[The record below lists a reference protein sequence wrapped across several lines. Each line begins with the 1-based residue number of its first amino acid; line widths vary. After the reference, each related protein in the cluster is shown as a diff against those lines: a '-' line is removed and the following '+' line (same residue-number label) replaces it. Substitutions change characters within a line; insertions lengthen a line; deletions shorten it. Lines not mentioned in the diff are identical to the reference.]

1 MKKTILILMLI
12 QFTLANSLEGNKIP
26 NSRIKMLNGK
36 YAKLS
41 DFNSDGP
48 MIVNFWTTWWP
59 ACELQAAYLN
69 QLSENFSS
77 TGLKVLGVNLN
88 SPSIINQVRPW
99 INKRKI
105 NFDISVDPKE
115 KLAKTFGVDGL
126 PTLFLIDK
134 DGNIINE
141 TVGFGDGYENKYLE
155 ALTKYLDSENISYQ
169 DFEYQKE
176 NKIKKDV
183 TMEIDF

>member
-1 MKKTILILMLI
+1 M
-12 QFTLANSLEGNKIP
+12 
-26 NSRIKMLNGK
+26 
-36 YAKLS
+36 
-41 DFNSDGP
+41 
-48 MIVNFWTTWWP
+48 
-59 ACELQAAYLN
+59 QAAYLN

-126 PTLFLIDK
+126 PTLFFIDK
-134 DGNIINE
+134 DGNIIYE
-141 TVGFGDGYENKYLE
+141 TVGFGDGYEIIYLE

>member
-1 MKKTILILMLI
+1 M
-12 QFTLANSLEGNKIP
+12 
-26 NSRIKMLNGK
+26 
-36 YAKLS
+36 
-41 DFNSDGP
+41 
-48 MIVNFWTTWWP
+48 
-59 ACELQAAYLN
+59 QAAYLN

-77 TGLKVLGVNLN
+77 AGLKVLGVNLN

-169 DFEYQKE
+169 DFEYRKE

>member
-1 MKKTILILMLI
+1 
-12 QFTLANSLEGNKIP
+12 
-26 NSRIKMLNGK
+26 
-36 YAKLS
+36 
-41 DFNSDGP
+41 
-48 MIVNFWTTWWP
+48 
-59 ACELQAAYLN
+59 LQAAYLN

-77 TGLKVLGVNLN
+77 AGLKVLGVNLN

-169 DFEYQKE
+169 DFEYRKE

>member
-1 MKKTILILMLI
+1 M
-12 QFTLANSLEGNKIP
+12 
-26 NSRIKMLNGK
+26 
-36 YAKLS
+36 
-41 DFNSDGP
+41 
-48 MIVNFWTTWWP
+48 
-59 ACELQAAYLN
+59 QAAYLN

-77 TGLKVLGVNLN
+77 SGLKVLGVNLN

>member
-1 MKKTILILMLI
+1 M
-12 QFTLANSLEGNKIP
+12 
-26 NSRIKMLNGK
+26 
-36 YAKLS
+36 
-41 DFNSDGP
+41 
-48 MIVNFWTTWWP
+48 
-59 ACELQAAYLN
+59 
-69 QLSENFSS
+69 
-77 TGLKVLGVNLN
+77 
-88 SPSIINQVRPW
+88 
-99 INKRKI
+99 
-105 NFDISVDPKE
+105 
-115 KLAKTFGVDGL
+115 AKTFGVDGL